1 MKMIMIVADFVI
13 VLSRQGYTE
22 VGPITLSSVMA
33 ATINPSCCWN
43 QYVVTIGAQLSYA
56 WEISLVPGPN

>member
-43 QYVVTIGAQLSYA
+43 QYVVTISAQLSYA
-56 WEISLVPGPN
+56 WD